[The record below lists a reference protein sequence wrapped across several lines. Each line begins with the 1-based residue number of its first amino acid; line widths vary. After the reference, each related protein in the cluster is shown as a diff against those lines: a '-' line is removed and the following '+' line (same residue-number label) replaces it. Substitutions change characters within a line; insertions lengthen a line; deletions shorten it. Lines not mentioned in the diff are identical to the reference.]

1 VTVNDEQLER
11 EIQVIREILQV
22 RLRRY
27 NRELHEL
34 ERDLRE
40 LKILQRKRKAAET
53 PVSSEVP
60 MTEGTVP

>member
-1 VTVNDEQLER
+1 MNDEQLER

-27 NRELHEL
+27 NRELQEL

-40 LKILQRKRKAAET
+40 LKVLQRKRKAAQV
-53 PVSSEVP
+53 PVAAEIGV
-60 MTEGTVP
+60 TEGTVP